1 MKPWIF
7 AVALAGLL
15 VLPLAATAQ
24 QRSDLELRQ
33 PRRPTIVHPP
43 ISKEIEI
50 AARDAE
56 LARSEIEARTQAQ
69 HLSREGIAFPRRPD
83 LGYDVTSGIQSQRIN
98 NILRK

>member
-1 MKPWIF
+1 MKSWIF
-7 AVALAGLL
+7 AAALAGLIL
-15 VLPLAATAQ
+15 VPLGVSAQ
-24 QRSDLELRQ
+24 QRTDLELRQ

-43 ISKEIEI
+43 TSKEIEI

-98 NILRK
+98 GVLRR